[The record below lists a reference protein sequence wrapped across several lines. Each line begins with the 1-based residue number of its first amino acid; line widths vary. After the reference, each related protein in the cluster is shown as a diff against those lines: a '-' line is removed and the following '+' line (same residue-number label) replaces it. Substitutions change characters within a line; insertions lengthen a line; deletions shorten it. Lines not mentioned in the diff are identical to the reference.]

1 MGCGEVGP
9 HVITVTGNVVRG
21 SEESPGIERA
31 EITLDISAVTLPK
44 AKERLGEDHP
54 VVVLYEETLGSLAA
68 LVEEAKEQEV
78 LLREVACSG
87 HHVPDSRID
96 WIDVQVDRDIWAKLR
111 KRVEAA
117 TQAEQEGAPR

>member
-68 LVEEAKEQEV
+68 LVEEAKAMKAEIKM
-78 LLREVACSG
+78 LRFRALGSFYRQGFDAGE
-87 HHVPDSRID
+87 
-96 WIDVQVDRDIWAKLR
+96 L
-111 KRVEAA
+111 AA
-117 TQAEQEGAPR
+117 TQPQLRKV